1 MSPSFSK
8 RTIVSL
14 KLVVMG
20 TGRFALPT
28 LIGLCESSHEVVG
41 LFTQPDRTGRG
52 HHNHVNV
59 MKEAAIERGI
69 PVFQPQN
76 INEHDALAELKALD
90 ADLAVVAA
98 YGQILAADVLSAPRL
113 GCINL
118 HASLLPKYRGAAPIQ
133 YAVRMGEQET
143 GITIFQIEPKL
154 DAGPILGVVK
164 TPIGEKESYGE
175 LELRLRD
182 LAVPLVVDVVDQ
194 IASGTTQPV
203 TQDATTITRA
213 PRLKKSEGEIDWS
226 KTSRL
231 VDCHVRAMQP
241 WPRPF
246 TFLQMGDQK
255 PLRVLI
261 LEVDDFSDSLPHDA
275 ARPGDVFAV
284 DGKRIVAKTGD
295 GAVEVKSLQPEG
307 KRAMSA
313 TEFLNGRTITSDARF
328 GSLPV

>member
-1 MSPSFSK
+1 M
-8 RTIVSL
+8 SL

-28 LIGLCESSHEVVG
+28 FVGLCESSHDVVG
-41 LFTQPDRTGRG
+41 LFTQPDRTGKG
-52 HHNHVNV
+52 HHTHVNV
-59 MKEAAIERGI
+59 MKEAADERGI

-76 INEHDALAELKALD
+76 INQPEPLAQLRSLG

-98 YGQILAADVLSAPRL
+98 YGQILSADVLNAPRL

-154 DAGPILGVVK
+154 DAGPILGVVS
-164 TPIGEKESYGE
+164 TQIGDKENYGE

-182 LAVPLVVDVVDQ
+182 LAVPLAVKVVDQ
-194 IASGTTQPV
+194 IESGTTKPV
-203 TQDATTITRA
+203 TQDATAITKA
-213 PRLKKSEGEIDWS
+213 PRLQKSEGEIDWS

-246 TFLQMGDQK
+246 TFLLLKDQK
-255 PLRVLI
+255 PLRVLV
-261 LEVDDFSDSLPHDA
+261 LEVEDFRDSLPDSD
-275 ARPGDVFAV
+275 ARPGDVFALE
-284 DGKRIVAKTGD
+284 GKRIVVTTGD
-295 GAVEVKSLQPEG
+295 GAVEVMSIQPEG
-307 KRAMSA
+307 KRAMSTA
-313 TEFLNGRTITSDARF
+313 EFLNGRTISPGARL
-328 GSLPV
+328 GSRPE

>member
-1 MSPSFSK
+1 
-8 RTIVSL
+8 
-14 KLVVMG
+14 MG

-28 LIGLCESSHEVVG
+28 FVGLCESSHDVVG
-41 LFTQPDRTGRG
+41 LFTQPDRRGKG

-59 MKEAAIERGI
+59 MKEAADERGI

-76 INEHDALAELKALD
+76 INQPEPLAQLRALG

-98 YGQILAADVLSAPRL
+98 YGQILSADVLNAPRH

-154 DAGPILGVVK
+154 DAGPILGVVS
-164 TPIGEKESYGE
+164 TQIGDKENYGE

-182 LAVPLVVDVVDQ
+182 LAVPLAVKVVDQ
-194 IASGTTQPV
+194 IESGTTKPV
-203 TQDATTITRA
+203 TQDATAITKA
-213 PRLKKSEGEIDWS
+213 PRLQKSEGEIDWS

-246 TFLQMGDQK
+246 TFLLLKDQK
-255 PLRVLI
+255 PLRVLV
-261 LEVDDFSDSLPHDA
+261 LEVEDFRDSLPDSD
-275 ARPGDVFAV
+275 ARPGDVFALE
-284 DGKRIVAKTGD
+284 GKRIVVTTGD
-295 GAVEVKSLQPEG
+295 GAVEVMSIQPEG
-307 KRAMSA
+307 KRAMSTA
-313 TEFLNGRTITSDARF
+313 EFLNGRTISPGARL
-328 GSLPV
+328 GSRPE